1 MNTINPPITEAQLLS
16 MLNRVTENVDK
27 IYKETHNKS
36 QYLIYKL
43 GKGTSRFFKFMRSPQ
58 IKVVNIIMFWAIF
71 VASWIMAAFA
81 YGTLLAFV
89 AFGLIIA
96 LYTDLTSAAVSA
108 IIKET
113 ILNYYS
119 GALKNV

>member
-1 MNTINPPITEAQLLS
+1 MNTINSPITEAQLLS
-16 MLNRVTENVDK
+16 MLNMVTENVDK

-36 QYLIYKL
+36 HYLTYKL

-58 IKVVNIIMFWAIF
+58 IKVVNIVMFWAIF

-81 YGTLLAFV
+81 YGTLIAFV

-96 LYTDLTSAAVSA
+96 LYTDLTAAAVSA
-108 IIKET
+108 IIKDT
-113 ILNYYS
+113 ISNYYL

>member
-1 MNTINPPITEAQLLS
+1 MNTINPIFTEDQLLS
-16 MLNRVTENVDK
+16 MLNIVNQNVDK
-27 IYKETHNKS
+27 IYKETHSRS
-36 QYLIYKL
+36 QYLTYKVA
-43 GKGTSRFFKFMRSPQ
+43 KGTSKFFKFMRSPQ
-58 IKVVNIIMFWAIF
+58 IKVINIVMFWAIF

-81 YGTLLAFV
+81 YGTFLAFV

-108 IIKET
+108 IIKDT
-113 ILNYYS
+113 IFNYYS